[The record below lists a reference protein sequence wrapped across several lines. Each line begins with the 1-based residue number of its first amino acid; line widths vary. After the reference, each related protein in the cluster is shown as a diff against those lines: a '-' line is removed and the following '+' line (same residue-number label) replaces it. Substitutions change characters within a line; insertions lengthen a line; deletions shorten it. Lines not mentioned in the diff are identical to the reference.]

1 MADLL
6 DKAVTGSRGADTLG
20 KNHRYRYKF
29 ELARD
34 ANANQ
39 ILTKY
44 GGFVRLL
51 QRYILR
57 IKISVPD
64 KKLHPATEFQWPAIG
79 PNPWPAD
86 PELEL
91 ILYTELNR
99 AGPTRQFQWY
109 RHRIKR

>member
-1 MADLL
+1 MQSRCGLRSACKGHLFLMQLMSASRPNAVIIAPSGFPIIGHCISKVDMADLL
-6 DKAVTGSRGADTLG
+6 DKAVTGSRGAHTLG

-51 QRYILR
+51 QR
-57 IKISVPD
+57 
-64 KKLHPATEFQWPAIG
+64 
-79 PNPWPAD
+79 
-86 PELEL
+86 
-91 ILYTELNR
+91 
-99 AGPTRQFQWY
+99 
-109 RHRIKR
+109 